1 MRLTVEPGDF
11 TVMVGAAS
19 DDIRLRLTGR
29 FRITGR

>member
-11 TVMVGAAS
+11 TVMVGAAF
-19 DDIRLRLTGR
+19 DDIRLTGR